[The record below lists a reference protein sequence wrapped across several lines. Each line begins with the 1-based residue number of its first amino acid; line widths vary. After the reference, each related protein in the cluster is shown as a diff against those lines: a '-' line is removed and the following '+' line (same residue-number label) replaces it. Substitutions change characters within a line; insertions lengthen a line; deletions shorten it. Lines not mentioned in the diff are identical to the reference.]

1 MSMRHT
7 FKALWRAER
16 ERVSY
21 ICSIVYLWKNSLE
34 GTVQRAATYMCTIIH
49 KTMCC
54 TYGGLASLT
63 RQHACWRASTHAEC
77 SVMGLKHA
85 LPACSFGPRLVVACA
100 HSFASYGWR
109 LLLTMG
115 QKTKKLEKKILW
127 PEWEGAYF
135 FVYWPVYCNP
145 DSVLFWITRY
155 IGVVFIDHDYWGSQ
169 QSYMNFC
176 T

>member
-49 KTMCC
+49 DVLYVWRPSKPNQAACM
-54 TYGGLASLT
+54 LA
-63 RQHACWRASTHAEC
+63 RWHASTHAEC

-100 HSFASYGWR
+100 HSFCLYGWR
-109 LLLTMG
+109 RWRTMG
-115 QKTKKLEKKILW
+115 QNKKNLNKKILW
-127 PEWEGAYF
+127 NKVGYNF
-135 FVYWPVYCNP
+135 FLSICAV
-145 DSVLFWITRY
+145 
-155 IGVVFIDHDYWGSQ
+155 
-169 QSYMNFC
+169 
-176 T
+176 

>member
-1 MSMRHT
+1 MIPFISNLLCLISGCISFHNLIQFFANHMAMSMRHT

-34 GTVQRAATYMCTIIH
+34 GTVQRAATYVYYIIH

-63 RQHACWRASTHAEC
+63 RQHACWHASTHAEC

-85 LPACSFGPRLVVACA
+85 LPACSFGPRPVVACVR
-100 HSFASYGWR
+100 SLVCLYGWR
-109 LLLTMG
+109 RWRTMG
-115 QKTKKLEKKILW
+115 QNKKT
-127 PEWEGAYF
+127 
-135 FVYWPVYCNP
+135 
-145 DSVLFWITRY
+145 
-155 IGVVFIDHDYWGSQ
+155 
-169 QSYMNFC
+169 
-176 T
+176 

>member
-63 RQHACWRASTHAEC
+63 RQHACWHASTHAEC

-85 LPACSFGPRLVVACA
+85 LPACSFGPRPALLPVCA
-100 HSFASYGWR
+100 HSFACMVGVDGAPWDR
-109 LLLTMG
+109 
-115 QKTKKLEKKILW
+115 TKKLEKKILW
-127 PEWEGAYF
+127 PE
-135 FVYWPVYCNP
+135 
-145 DSVLFWITRY
+145 
-155 IGVVFIDHDYWGSQ
+155 
-169 QSYMNFC
+169 
-176 T
+176 